1 MALTSRDD
9 AIIHQLM
16 MPRSNY
22 PEYDDEFDLAQKALD
37 LNQAGIKARFSVD
50 GSRQSPIG
58 KVLDGGRLM
67 YEDPRLP
74 GKHIE
79 LTVVED
85 NIHYE
90 VVDGSLAHR
99 EAYESHV
106 IRTSHSEPYFDEQ
119 YSMGYS
125 PKHDN
130 PGSDAARYQLQLE
143 KVQPLEEKY
152 LNKIKDQLKLNNSY
166 NRWIPRGV

>member
-1 MALTSRDD
+1 MVSSRRPLSSRDD
-9 AIIHQLM
+9 QIIHQLM
-16 MPRSNY
+16 MPGSKFPAYN
-22 PEYDDEFDLAQKALD
+22 DEFELAQKALE
-37 LNQAGIKARFSVD
+37 LNQSGIKARFSVD
-50 GSRQSPIG
+50 GSDQSPIG
-58 KVLDGGRLM
+58 KVLDGGQLM

-79 LTVVED
+79 LSIVED

-90 VVDGSLAHR
+90 VRDGSLANR
-99 EAYESHV
+99 EAYEQHYVRENMTEHPWDS
-106 IRTSHSEPYFDEQ
+106 
-119 YSMGYS
+119 YS

-152 LNKIKDQLKLNNSY
+152 LNKVKDQLKLNNSY
-166 NRWIPRGV
+166 NKWLPRGV